1 MGGGW
6 GGEVGELGGGEEGK
20 SWPSF
25 GDLYLEMFPI
35 ITFQST
41 LWIWAFNS
49 SYSHP
54 NLQTDRI

>member
-20 SWPSF
+20 SWSSF
-25 GDLYLEMFPI
+25 GDFYLEMFSI

-41 LWIWAFNS
+41 LWI
-49 SYSHP
+49 
-54 NLQTDRI
+54 

>member
-20 SWPSF
+20 SWSSF
-25 GDLYLEMFPI
+25 GDFYLEMFPI

-41 LWIWAFNS
+41 LWI
-49 SYSHP
+49 
-54 NLQTDRI
+54 